1 MLCFLSHLAAVSPRH
16 LPGRDG
22 KEEVAGPAPS
32 ETAGWPPGPSS
43 SRQKRASFM
52 EPEEEVDVDTE
63 DDSDSALE
71 LLKGDYGTSRVMGEG
86 VLSAGG
92 GLVADVKCGGV
103 ANW

>member
-1 MLCFLSHLAAVSPRH
+1 
-16 LPGRDG
+16 
-22 KEEVAGPAPS
+22 
-32 ETAGWPPGPSS
+32 
-43 SRQKRASFM
+43 M

-71 LLKGDYGTSRVMGEG
+71 LIKGDYGASRVMGEG

-92 GLVADVKCGGV
+92 GLVADVSDGGV